1 MRHYAATVAIAS
13 GLRSLLPGS
22 GISTFRAGSGRQLP
36 VLKVAGQLTDIWVP
50 VQLAALP
57 GGHQGSVGPGIGR
70 SLGALGGPGFWL
82 DGR

>member
-1 MRHYAATVAIAS
+1 
-13 GLRSLLPGS
+13 
-22 GISTFRAGSGRQLP
+22 
-36 VLKVAGQLTDIWVP
+36 